1 MPRLYRCGR
10 DLEHW
15 FVFEDSVGW
24 VTFPAKVDGWA
35 ERRPVQSVHGLDLQ
49 EVPLRLSFNTG
60 LADAGHSRRLRIA
73 A

>member
-1 MPRLYRCGR
+1 MPRLYRCGQ
-10 DLEHW
+10 DLQHW

-24 VTFPAKVDGWA
+24 VKFPARIDGWRA
-35 ERRPVQSVHGLDLQ
+35 RRPVQSVHGLDLR

-60 LADAGHSRRLRIA
+60 VGDSGCQGRLRPA